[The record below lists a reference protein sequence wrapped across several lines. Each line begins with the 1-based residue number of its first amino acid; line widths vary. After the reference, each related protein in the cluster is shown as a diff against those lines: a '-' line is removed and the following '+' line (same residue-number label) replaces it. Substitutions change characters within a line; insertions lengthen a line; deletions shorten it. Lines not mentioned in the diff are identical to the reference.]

1 MCKRETRTGN
11 LNHIQ
16 LTTGGGGG
24 GSDEGTYKI
33 RCPGKGGHL
42 S

>member
-1 MCKRETRTGN
+1 MQERDKNWEPESHTINDGR
-11 LNHIQ
+11 
-16 LTTGGGGG
+16 GGG